1 VTVRFR
7 PEAPAFEGPAN
18 RLISGVFSFFITLK
32 KGLSMATPNY
42 AFIKRQKDLAKKA
55 KKEEKKQA
63 KLRGEVVTDDAEDD
77 NEIEV
82 DQTDATAETSSAA
95 PI

>member
-1 VTVRFR
+1 
-7 PEAPAFEGPAN
+7 
-18 RLISGVFSFFITLK
+18 
-32 KGLSMATPNY
+32 MATPNY

>member
-1 VTVRFR
+1 
-7 PEAPAFEGPAN
+7 
-18 RLISGVFSFFITLK
+18 
-32 KGLSMATPNY
+32 MATPNY

-63 KLRGEVVTDDAEDD
+63 KLRGEVVSDDADDD

-82 DQTDATAETSSAA
+82 SETGAPSDAPDASIAVTSAA
-95 PI
+95 S

>member
-1 VTVRFR
+1 
-7 PEAPAFEGPAN
+7 
-18 RLISGVFSFFITLK
+18 
-32 KGLSMATPNY
+32 MATPNY

-63 KLRGEVVTDDAEDD
+63 KLRGEVVSDDADDD

-82 DQTDATAETSSAA
+82 TPSETSEEAA
-95 PI
+95 VQTPAIQP